1 MYLNG
6 EILNDIVI
14 PELLIIAVPIVRTL
28 SGMFNVAAAVQ
39 FANA

>member
-14 PELLIIAVPIVRTL
+14 PESTININNFAFSVCNSITTTTL
-28 SGMFNVAAAVQ
+28 ND
-39 FANA
+39 

>member
-14 PELLIIAVPIVRTL
+14 PENTIKIKNFAFSVCNSITTPTL
-28 SGMFNVAAAVQ
+28 ND
-39 FANA
+39 